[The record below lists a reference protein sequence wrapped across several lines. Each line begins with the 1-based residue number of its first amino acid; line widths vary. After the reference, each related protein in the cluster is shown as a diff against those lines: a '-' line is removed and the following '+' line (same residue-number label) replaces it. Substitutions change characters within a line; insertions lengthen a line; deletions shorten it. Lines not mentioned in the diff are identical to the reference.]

1 MEDYKKLLVPAI
13 AVGIAC
19 GALFGYKNRHKLSYS
34 KEEWDLRVKLAC
46 AYRVAAKNGWEDC
59 IYNHI
64 TVRIPGPEGHFLINP
79 FGLKFS
85 EVTASG
91 LVKVQADGSIVDPGS
106 QTGKVNKAGFVIHS
120 CVHEKRHDIGAV
132 FHHHTPSGKVCATV
146 KCGMLK
152 ISQDISVLWHK
163 LSSKVHK
170 FEGLATD
177 KDEQERILDALGD
190 KFIVMLSNHGVLIG
204 GRNIEDAYFNTYMM
218 DRACTTQMNLL
229 QAAGGDLSK
238 LTLVDDEVITKTEE
252 RMTFDN
258 FKNWGSLEFQAEM
271 REIDRIN
278 PGYAR

>member
-1 MEDYKKLLVPAI
+1 MDQNKLLPICLGA
-13 AVGIAC
+13 GIL
-19 GALFGYKNRHKLSYS
+19 GTLYYGYKNRCRLRVS
-34 KEEWDLRVKLAC
+34 KEEWELRVKLAC
-46 AYRVAAKNGWEDC
+46 AYRVAAKYGWDDC

-64 TVRIPGPEGHFLINP
+64 TVRIPGPEGYFLINP

-91 LVKVQADGSIVDPGS
+91 LVKVKADGEIVDPGT
-106 QTGKVNKAGFVIHS
+106 QTGKINKAGFVIHS

-163 LSSKVHK
+163 LSKKVHK

-177 KDEQERILDALGD
+177 KDEQQRILDALGD

-204 GRNIEDAYFNTYMM
+204 GKNIEDAYFNTYMM
-218 DRACTTQMNLL
+218 DRACVTQMNLL
-229 QAAGGDLSK
+229 QAAGGDVEK
-238 LTLVDDEVITKTEE
+238 LTLVDNEVFEQTEK

-278 PGYAR
+278 PGYDQ